1 MRVVEPAKSS
11 LVSSLYFEMA
21 SLILTRESGCGEG
34 VVAAVGDGAGTG
46 AGTGTGTG
54 TGSPAQE
61 AFDAHWLATD
71 LASSHFQT
79 SVDLRL
85 NSPLRVP
92 EAKTGQSQDFQP
104 FLRSSNSPEQ

>member
-21 SLILTRESGCGEG
+21 SLTLTRDSGCGEG

-46 AGTGTGTG
+46 TGTGA
-54 TGSPAQE
+54 GSPAQE
-61 AFDAHWLATD
+61 SFDAHWLATD